1 MGGSRVASK
10 NEKKMRAEEIISDVA
25 KMYGVTVEDVL
36 STKKHRAF
44 SECRTVICYTLCR
57 INGLSTLKA
66 GDILNRT
73 HPDILYHLKKAEDWL
88 RMPRLNTDGNTAILE
103 MRSKHQQES
112 V

>member
-1 MGGSRVASK
+1 MGGGRASSK

-25 KMYGVTVEDVL
+25 KMYDVTIADIM
-36 STKKHRAF
+36 SNKKHRVF
-44 SECRTVICYTLCR
+44 SESRTVICYTLCR
-57 INGLSTLKA
+57 INGLSSLEA
-66 GDILNRT
+66 GRILNRT

-88 RMPRLNTDGNTAILE
+88 RMPRLNMKGNTAILE